1 MGRRR
6 KMDPVTILRADLRAM
21 DALIAKAVRAYDEAA
36 HANAR
41 VGAIRTE
48 AELVQRRRSVVFAL
62 AAMVAETPAASL
74 RAMRASAIADRSF
87 RAASDLHTEEM
98 RLAATTPELT
108 TDLETAYASLDLP
121 TRRWL
126 QRRLDEDL
134 ARSTG

>member
-1 MGRRR
+1 MARR
-6 KMDPVTILRADLRAM
+6 KKSDPVTILRRDIRHL
-21 DALIAKAVRAYDEAA
+21 DALIEKAVRVYDEAA

-48 AELVQRRRSVVFAL
+48 AELAQRRRSVVLAL
-62 AAMVAETPAASL
+62 SALIADSPGETL

-87 RAASDLHTEEM
+87 KAAADMHAEEM
-98 RLAATTPELT
+98 RLAAEVPET
-108 TDLETAYASLDLP
+108 STDLETAYASLDLP

>member
-1 MGRRR
+1 MAKTRKHNPESLLRSDIRRLDVLI
-6 KMDPVTILRADLRAM
+6 KKARA
-21 DALIAKAVRAYDEAA
+21 VHDEAS

-48 AELVQRRRSVVFAL
+48 AELVQRRRSVVLAL
-62 AAMVAETPAASL
+62 ASLLADHPGEAL
-74 RAMRASAIADRSF
+74 RALRASAAADRSF
-87 RAASDLHTEEM
+87 KAASDLHAAETKALAPVSEE
-98 RLAATTPELT
+98 TV
-108 TDLETAYASLDLP
+108 DLETAYASLDLP

>member
-1 MGRRR
+1 
-6 KMDPVTILRADLRAM
+6 MDPEAILRKDIKHL
-21 DALIAKAVRAYDEAA
+21 DALIAKAMVVHDEAA

-48 AELVQRRRSVVFAL
+48 AELVQRRRSVVLAL
-62 AAMVAETPAASL
+62 SALIADSPGATL
-74 RAMRASAIADRSF
+74 RAMRASATADRSF
-87 RAASDLHTEEM
+87 KAAADMHAEEL
-98 RLAATTPELT
+98 RLSAEAPETT

-134 ARSTG
+134 ARATG